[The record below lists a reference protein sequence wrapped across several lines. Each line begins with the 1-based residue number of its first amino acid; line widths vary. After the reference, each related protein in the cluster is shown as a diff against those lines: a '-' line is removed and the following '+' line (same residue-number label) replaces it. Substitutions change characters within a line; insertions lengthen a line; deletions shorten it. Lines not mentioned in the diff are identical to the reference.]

1 MEVIKI
7 FHIKPLQSGTRL
19 NFTSTRTD
27 KENYTQVNL
36 LSGYGKFI
44 AELKTNLALFPEGLT
59 AVSDANKAIENVVAV
74 FSRLMFDATALYF
87 DKFGYNMPDATH
99 HAWDLYAPIL
109 EKLINTHLGLYNIDK
124 WAKMVKSAKV
134 VV

>member
-1 MEVIKI
+1 MEVTKI

-19 NFTSTRTD
+19 NFTSKRKD
-27 KENYTQVNL
+27 GENYTQVNL

-59 AVSDANKAIENVVAV
+59 AVSDADTAIGGVIIA

-109 EKLINTHLGLYNIDK
+109 EKLINTYLCLYNIDK
-124 WAKMVKSAKV
+124 WAKMIKSAKV

>member
-1 MEVIKI
+1 MEVTKI

-19 NFTSTRTD
+19 NFTSKRKD
-27 KENYTQVNL
+27 QENYTQINL

-59 AVSDANKAIENVVAV
+59 AVSDANKAIGGVITA
-74 FSRLMFDATALYF
+74 FSRLMFDATSLYF

-109 EKLINTHLGLYNIDK
+109 EKLINTYLCLYNIDK

>member
-1 MEVIKI
+1 MEVTKI

-19 NFTSTRTD
+19 NFTRKRND
-27 KENYTQVNL
+27 GENYTQVNL

-59 AVSDANKAIENVVAV
+59 AVSDADKAIEGVITA
-74 FSRLMFDATALYF
+74 FSRLMFDATSLYF
-87 DKFGYNMPDATH
+87 DKFGYNGPDATH

-109 EKLINTHLGLYNIDK
+109 EKLINTYLCLYNIDK
-124 WAKMVKSAKV
+124 WVKMIKSAKV

>member
-1 MEVIKI
+1 MEVTKI

-19 NFTSTRTD
+19 NFTSKRND
-27 KENYTQVNL
+27 GENYTQVNL

-59 AVSDANKAIENVVAV
+59 AVSNANKEIGGVITA
-74 FSRLMFDATALYF
+74 FSRLMFDATDMYF
-87 DKFGYNMPDATH
+87 DKFGYNRPDATH
-99 HAWDLYAPIL
+99 HAWDLYAPIF
-109 EKLINTHLGLYNIDK
+109 EKLINTYLGLYNIDK
-124 WAKMVKSAKV
+124 WVKMIKSVKV